1 MNVTDLAFAPAL
13 KQAALI
19 SQQEISPLE
28 LVEIYLERIQ
38 RLNPQLGSYFT
49 VCGEQAIADAKIK
62 TEQLV
67 NESLDLPPFFGVP
80 IAIKDLNPVLNIPCT
95 YGTPALLNHLP
106 SYEDIVVTKIRD
118 AGFTIIGKT
127 ATSEL
132 GSFPYTE
139 PTCFPHLV
147 TLGTSNILPVV
158 PVEVQPQQWQL
169 D

>member
-80 IAIKDLNPVLNIPCT
+80 IAIKDL
-95 YGTPALLNHLP
+95 LNHLP